1 MGGENEQLM
10 SLRELKLADWES
22 GPATLEDSQLVL
34 GHGGQDY
41 QEDGLHGPGTVLRDS
56 GYWHSHDGG
65 LPGQS

>member
-1 MGGENEQLM
+1 MG
-10 SLRELKLADWES
+10 
-22 GPATLEDSQLVL
+22 DSQLVL

-41 QEDGLHGPGTVLRDS
+41 QEDGLPGPGTVLRDS